1 MLIDHIAS
9 AGTLESSDIMI
20 TIEPGTNGI
29 ELNTYKPRYTTIW
42 KAYPQN
48 HNRYA
53 SPARL

>member
-29 ELNTYKPRYTTIW
+29 ELTLTTPLYNNMESISAKP
-42 KAYPQN
+42 
-48 HNRYA
+48 
-53 SPARL
+53 